1 MPFGRGRRRG
11 RGRRPR
17 HIAAIPRHRRFGP
30 SDRQLPSALT
40 IRLEEL
46 EAMRLVDHEGL
57 TQEDAAEAMGVSR
70 KTLWVDL
77 QEARRKV
84 IESIYHGRGLE
95 IVDDADMVI
104 DE

>member
-1 MPFGRGRRRG
+1 
-11 RGRRPR
+11 
-17 HIAAIPRHRRFGP
+17 
-30 SDRQLPSALT
+30 
-40 IRLEEL
+40 
-46 EAMRLVDHEGL
+46 MRLVDHEGL

>member
-1 MPFGRGRRRG
+1 
-11 RGRRPR
+11 
-17 HIAAIPRHRRFGP
+17 
-30 SDRQLPSALT
+30 
-40 IRLEEL
+40 
-46 EAMRLVDHEGL
+46 MRLVDDEGL